1 MSNYAEYREAVG
13 IKNADMIR
21 AIRGSYK
28 NYSGA
33 TNAMINNPDRYGVCL
48 LPAAE
53 KLLAAN
59 FGEGRGLDYKQEKPV
74 RKACLRK
81 KPNRMTVYLS
91 DEMYEEVI
99 AAMKHDGCEKV
110 QEFLYRLLEDYL
122 WGN

>member
-21 AIRGSYK
+21 AIRVSYK

-33 TNAMINNPDRYGVCL
+33 TNAMVNNPERYGVCL
-48 LPAAE
+48 IPEAE

-59 FGEGRGLDYKQEKPV
+59 FGTGKGLDYRNEKPV

-81 KPNRMTVYLS
+81 KPNRLSVYLS
-91 DEMYEEVI
+91 DEMYKEIV
-99 AAMKHDGCEKV
+99 AAMKRDGCQTV

-122 WGN
+122 GG